1 MTNKELFCSVLRAAL
16 FPQAYPMPPIP
27 REQYGVLHELLDSH
41 ALTLLPAELLRQ
53 EDMPEPLRVQ
63 WQRELRAQELS
74 FGQYLIQ
81 QETILR
87 LFSRADIP

>member
-41 ALTLLPAELLRQ
+41 ALTLLPAEVLRQ
-53 EDMPEPLRVQ
+53 ADMPEPDYNFRRDYPHRTACTPVQ
-63 WQRELRAQELS
+63 IPGLS
-74 FGQYLIQ
+74 Y
-81 QETILR
+81 
-87 LFSRADIP
+87 P

>member
-53 EDMPEPLRVQ
+53 EEMPEPLRVQ
-63 WQRELRAQELS
+63 WQREDRKS
-74 FGQYLIQ
+74 VV
-81 QETILR
+81 
-87 LFSRADIP
+87 